1 MTWELALPLL
11 IMLATGIMGCG
22 ILYCARKLMFD
33 PRASESAD
41 FVPGGGDD

>member
-11 IMLATGIMGCG
+11 VMLVTGIIGLG

-33 PRASESAD
+33 PRAAESSD
-41 FVPGGGDD
+41 FVPGSGDD